1 MIPLLFGGLVGQ
13 CAPSKGVGR
22 PTPFLDKKVSVSP
35 PGQKRHFDSR
45 PVTSGLPRSTDIFR
59 VCRHAPNV
67 PEPELA
73 RILGGLFFLEKSRM
87 VGRPG
92 LPRGKRSDQADDPRE
107 WSFCDYSLI
116 HPPQVLWT
124 TFLWSSNR
132 SSPRLP
138 RQEVA
143 SGSMCRRD
151 ISSLRLPVRRRSYTF
166 Q

>member
-1 MIPLLFGGLVGQ
+1 M
-13 CAPSKGVGR
+13 
-22 PTPFLDKKVSVSP
+22 
-35 PGQKRHFDSR
+35 
-45 PVTSGLPRSTDIFR
+45 
-59 VCRHAPNV
+59 

-92 LPRGKRSDQADDPRE
+92 LPRGKRSDQADDLRE

-116 HPPQVLWT
+116 DPPQVLRT

-132 SSPRLP
+132 SSPRLA
-138 RQEVA
+138 RQETA

>member
-1 MIPLLFGGLVGQ
+1 M
-13 CAPSKGVGR
+13 
-22 PTPFLDKKVSVSP
+22 
-35 PGQKRHFDSR
+35 
-45 PVTSGLPRSTDIFR
+45 
-59 VCRHAPNV
+59 

-92 LPRGKRSDQADDPRE
+92 LPSGKRSDQADDFRE
-107 WSFCDYSLI
+107 WSFYSLI
-116 HPPQVLWT
+116 HPPQVLRT

-132 SSPRLP
+132 PSPSLP

-143 SGSMCRRD
+143 SGSMCRHD
-151 ISSLRLPVRRRSYTF
+151 ISSLRLPVLRRSYTF